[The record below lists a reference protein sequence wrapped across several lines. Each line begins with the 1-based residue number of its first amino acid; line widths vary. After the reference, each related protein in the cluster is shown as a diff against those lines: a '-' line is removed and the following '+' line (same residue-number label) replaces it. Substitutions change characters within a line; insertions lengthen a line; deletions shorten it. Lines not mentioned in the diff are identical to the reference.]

1 MDRQMNAVAHDLAAR
16 NAVAWTFAKNDP
28 TAVADAAMVSAAVT
42 KSLATWPDVGPRR
55 QPWMTLTPQERAVE
69 MEAFRLVEEREPQ
82 TWRAMVLRHLL
93 FQRRATPAT
102 INAIAN
108 FYGRENDYDSAQ
120 NAAAVCSHLAK
131 LPQSPDS
138 DSGLALLTR
147 VVENMPQP
155 VPDDLDSQ
163 GRPRDTGIL
172 PSGLLPTAPR
182 VLCISVRDRGDAGL
196 LLPGQTSADPD
207 LPLLPFDGE
216 ATGAPLLRL
225 VDAAGVGGMQP
236 GRGAR
241 LDKRVLIYALLSM
254 PIHARR
260 PGGRYDHRRPLRW
273 WVDKL
278 FPRRPNGQ
286 TSYRPV
292 KDSSRILAGLE
303 GLIHAKIQL
312 PDGTQWRPV
321 LPRQDPDFRDLD
333 SPLRLDIALP
343 VACDHGAAI
352 AWPHLITAGTKSDP
366 AFDLVIGLA
375 YLWDQ
380 VKAQNGGHRIY
391 ATRPKARRNAAR
403 HLLETNGN
411 VITSRRGAPFRRRPG
426 PGRQAGWTWPNG
438 DVPVSDWRHPRA
450 VLDGVERHP
459 HADKI
464 PTMTREARRRLVFTS
479 EAPRSAQQA
488 SNERAA
494 AERAI
499 EHAERAGIVVVER
512 LQGGVWRLLEP
523 APERS
528 TLCI

>member
-1 MDRQMNAVAHDLAAR
+1 MDRQMNAAAHDLAAR

-131 LPQSPDS
+131 LPKSPDS

-312 PDGTQWRPV
+312 QLPDGTQWRPTAAKTRSRF
-321 LPRQDPDFRDLD
+321 PRSRQPTPARHRTAGGVRPRCRDRLAPSHHGRDEERSSVRLSDRACVPVGPGQGAERRTSDLRYTTEGAQKCGRTPARDEWERDHVASRGTVPPPARTGQAGWMDMAEWRRASVRLAPSARRARWRGTPSACGQDPDD
-333 SPLRLDIALP
+333 
-343 VACDHGAAI
+343 
-352 AWPHLITAGTKSDP
+352 DP
-366 AFDLVIGLA
+366 
-375 YLWDQ
+375 
-380 VKAQNGGHRIY
+380 
-391 ATRPKARRNAAR
+391 
-403 HLLETNGN
+403 
-411 VITSRRGAPFRRRPG
+411 
-426 PGRQAGWTWPNG
+426 
-438 DVPVSDWRHPRA
+438 
-450 VLDGVERHP
+450 
-459 HADKI
+459 
-464 PTMTREARRRLVFTS
+464 
-479 EAPRSAQQA
+479 
-488 SNERAA
+488 
-494 AERAI
+494 
-499 EHAERAGIVVVER
+499 
-512 LQGGVWRLLEP
+512 
-523 APERS
+523 
-528 TLCI
+528 